1 MEKKWEYSGTVH
13 QLFIVYRKVCNS
25 GRSEALYILNEF
37 GMELVRLTNMYFTE
51 IYSKG
56 GIRKNLSDAFPIQ
69 NGLKQRDAL
78 SPLHFNLELDY
89 TVRKVQKSGVT
100 GNEWNTS
107 APGLLC
113 RY

>member
-1 MEKKWEYSGTVH
+1 MVWV
-13 QLFIVYRKVCNS
+13 LPV
-25 GRSEALYILNEF
+25 
-37 GMELVRLTNMYFTE
+37 
-51 IYSKG
+51 
-56 GIRKNLSDAFPIQ
+56 Q
-69 NGLKQRDAL
+69 NGMKHGDAL